1 MDCNAGVL
9 AWRMRYSIEM
19 REGYLRAEMVE
30 RETPQET
37 REFGEAVQG
46 AMRDKGIARAL
57 VVVRAS
63 APVFRVE
70 EYRLSDF
77 LTRISEMPGLRIA
90 LVSDSRELAAAHE
103 YVELIASQRGMPLQ
117 AFPTEKSALEWLLR

>member
-1 MDCNAGVL
+1 
-9 AWRMRYSIEM
+9 MRYTIDI

-30 RETPQET
+30 RETPEET
-37 REFGEAVQG
+37 RQFGEAVQS

-77 LTRISEMPGLRIA
+77 LTRIGDMPGLRIA

-103 YVELIASQRGMPLQ
+103 YVQLIASQRGMPLR
-117 AFPTEKSALEWLLR
+117 AFPSEKPALEWLLHE